1 MKHLDIEKLY
11 CLMKFLKDV
20 SEVDALIL
28 EGKELMSSAIKC
40 ENAWKLCQGTS
51 WHHAS
56 APDLYFKRAWES
68 HVFLLFLRYFYSN
81 HEKNLYNVQL
91 TALLSVKFKY
101 SLFRTRVVCYS
112 LLSFFPCIVW

>member
-1 MKHLDIEKLY
+1 
-11 CLMKFLKDV
+11 MKFLKDV